1 MRFLLLVWSDD
12 KSLLAPLLLFYI
24 APMASSAT
32 AFQRTSLQLYR
43 DCLRLIRHVA
53 PPGSTK
59 NAAVK
64 KVVKAEFSRHLDET
78 NPDRLEALKAN
89 AIRAL
94 SNYMLATQAPND
106 PKVAAA
112 AKDFHGRSVHQAQ
125 QAGDSDERRGQ
136 EE

>member
-1 MRFLLLVWSDD
+1 MWVAKSGGEVKTSRGLLVR
-12 KSLLAPLLLFYI
+12 F
-24 APMASSAT
+24 APMASPTT
-32 AFQRTSLQLYR
+32 AFQSTSLQLYR

-53 PPGSTK
+53 PSGSTK

-64 KVVKAEFSRHLDET
+64 QIVKAEFSRHRDET
-78 NPDRLEALKAN
+78 DPDRLEALRAN

-112 AKDFHGRSVHQAQ
+112 AKDFHGRSVQ
-125 QAGDSDERRGQ
+125 QAKLAEDADEKRGQ